1 MTVSIMLHMPSNAT
15 IEDLLDAI
23 LVYNVTFFTQVP
35 YRKEREI
42 G

>member
-1 MTVSIMLHMPSNAT
+1 MTVSIMLNMPSNAT
-15 IEDLLDAI
+15 IEDLLDVM
-23 LVYNVTFFTQVP
+23 LVYNVTFLKVP

>member
-23 LVYNVTFFTQVP
+23 LVYNVTFVYGTGSLP
-35 YRKEREI
+35 E
-42 G
+42 GT